1 MEVRVWGYLKEY
13 AENKEEILKAV
24 EEVFESGQ
32 LILGDKVRLFEK
44 SYAAYC
50 GVNYGIG
57 VDNGTNAIILA
68 LHSLGIG
75 EGDEVITVAN
85 TAIPTVS
92 AIVTAGAIPVFV
104 DIDPKTMNIDANLI
118 EDAITEKTKVI
129 VPVDIAGVPCDY
141 DRIFDIV
148 ERKKAL
154 FHASTDVQR
163 AIGRVIVAADSAH
176 AFGASYMRTGERIMC
191 GNIAD
196 FTSFSFH
203 AVKNLTTAEGGALTW
218 RPIEGF
224 DDEYIYKQF
233 MLLSLHG
240 QTKDALHKNGLGNW
254 EYDIVAPSYKCNMTD
269 IQAAIGLVQLDR
281 YEGLLKRRR
290 DIIER
295 YDEAFKPLGLLTV
308 PHFTDRHTSS
318 GHLYLLR
325 IPGIGVDRRNA
336 LIVQMAERGIA
347 TNVHYKPLPMMTA
360 YKNMGF
366 DIADFPNAYQ
376 QYENEITLP
385 LNTKLSDEDVEY
397 IINNLLEILH
407 E

>member
-1 MEVRVWGYLKEY
+1 MILINVASRIRAAINDPVLDRQIEESIAILRKDFMHPEFKALLETVGPNGEFIDTNATRTINPGHCIETSWFILEEAKNRNWDKEMVDTALTILDWSWEWGWDKEY
-13 AENKEEILKAV
+13 GGIINFRDCRNLP
-24 EEVFESGQ
+24 SQ
-32 LILGDKVRLFEK
+32 D
-44 SYAAYC
+44 YAHDMKFWWPQTETIIASLYAY
-50 GVNYGIG
+50 
-57 VDNGTNAIILA
+57 LA
-68 LHSLGIG
+68 
-75 EGDEVITVAN
+75 
-85 TAIPTVS
+85 
-92 AIVTAGAIPVFV
+92 
-104 DIDPKTMNIDANLI
+104 
-118 EDAITEKTKVI
+118 
-129 VPVDIAGVPCDY
+129 
-141 DRIFDIV
+141 
-148 ERKKAL
+148 
-154 FHASTDVQR
+154 
-163 AIGRVIVAADSAH
+163 
-176 AFGASYMRTGERIMC
+176 TG
-191 GNIAD
+191 
-196 FTSFSFH
+196 
-203 AVKNLTTAEGGALTW
+203 
-218 RPIEGF
+218 

-295 YDEAFKPLGLLTV
+295 YDEAFKTLGHLTV

-325 IPGIGVDRRNA
+325 ILGIGVDRRNE

-347 TNVHYKPLPMMTA
+347 TNVHFKPLPMMTA

-366 DIADFPNAYQ
+366 DIADFPNAYH